1 MNARAAELRR
11 SDRWLCL
18 WSLVFCCLCSTATAA
33 EALSGLPADSVVGRW
48 RTEGGKG
55 VVEIFADPVGST
67 TYSGRIASGKAGPD
81 GLKDEHNPDPALRS
95 RPLLGLTFMTG
106 FRHQGE
112 GRYSGGRIYDP
123 NSGRTYSGKLR
134 LKSPDELV
142 LRGYLGISLLGGSQT
157 WTRIPVAQ

>member
-1 MNARAAELRR
+1 MSALAADLRR
-11 SDRWLCL
+11 SDRWLRL
-18 WSLVFCCLCSTATAA
+18 GFVVFCSLCITTTAA
-33 EALSGLPADSVVGRW
+33 EPLAGLAADTVVGRW

-55 VVEIFADPVGST
+55 EVEIFADPVGST
-67 TYSGRIASGKAGPD
+67 TYSGRIASGREGPD
-81 GLKDEHNPDPALRS
+81 APKDEHNPDPALRS
-95 RPLLGLTFMTG
+95 RPLLGLIFMTG

-157 WTRIPVAQ
+157 WTRIPAAE